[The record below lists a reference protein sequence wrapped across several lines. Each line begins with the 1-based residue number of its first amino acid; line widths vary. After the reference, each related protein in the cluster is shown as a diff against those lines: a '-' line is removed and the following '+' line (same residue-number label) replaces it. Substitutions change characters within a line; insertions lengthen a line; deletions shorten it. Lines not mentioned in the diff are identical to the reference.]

1 MKDENKLNDF
11 KNEAATRSGFGRGL
25 VKAAKENPKIIA
37 LAADLK
43 DSVGF
48 GEFAKEFPERF
59 VETGI
64 AEQNLATVASGM
76 AHVGYIPFAASYA
89 AFNPGRNYEQ
99 IRTTIALNNQPVK
112 IIGSHAG
119 LNVGADGATHQMLE
133 DISLMRVLPRM
144 IVIAPGDA
152 IEAEKVAQII
162 AKNNQPTYVRLA
174 REKSPIFF
182 DQNHE
187 FEIGKAYILREGNDI
202 TLFGTGTMTAQNLLA
217 AEILAR
223 ENISAEVVHV
233 PTIKPLDEN
242 IILKSA
248 AKTKRIITVEEHQIA
263 GGFGSAIAE
272 ILLENLPKLD
282 IKNFKFIGVND
293 KFGQSG
299 TADELLKY
307 YGLTAKNIAKNAR
320 NIITNTDHSND
331 IIVADKITGE
341 KMNQQEKLEKM
352 HNARG
357 FIAALD
363 QSGGSTPKA
372 LNAYGIDS
380 TKYNNENEMFALV
393 HKMRTRIISSSAF
406 SSENILGAILFEKT
420 LDGKINNI
428 STAQYLL
435 NKGILPF
442 LKIDSGLD
450 EMKNNVQLM
459 KPILRFDELLK
470 KAVENQVFGTKM
482 RSVIF
487 GANEIGIREIVA
499 QQFDFARKIIAENLI
514 PIVEPEVDINIP
526 DKAEAE
532 KILLSELKIALSKLP
547 NDQKVILKL
556 SLPSEN
562 NFYEELLKLPQ
573 ILRIVAL
580 SGGYSREIACE
591 KLAQNHGI
599 IASFSRALLDGLSA
613 NQTDEE
619 FNETLQKSINE
630 IVTASN
636 T

>member
-119 LNVGADGATHQMLE
+119 LNIGADGATHQMLE

-320 NIITNTDHSND
+320 NIIANTNHSND

-372 LNAYGIDS
+372 LDVYGIDN